1 MGGRTIL
8 AAAAALTLLAAQA
21 QAAPASVYMED
32 LTLPE
37 LQARLADARPV
48 ALIFTGG
55 TEATGPSVA
64 YGKHNARAHAYAGEI
79 ARQLG
84 NAIVAPVLPFAP
96 NSDKLKGVA
105 GTITLTSETF
115 TAVNEQVAR
124 SLIGGGFKRVA
135 LLGDHGPSQAPLKAL
150 ADKLDAEFAPQGVRV
165 FFISDNYARARTEIE
180 AQIRASGHTS
190 GGHGG
195 LWDTAETWAVAP
207 ALVRPTTLHPG
218 DLTDEGNGPLSA
230 EGFSGDPR
238 GATPAMGRKFGAL
251 RVRLA
256 VEELKRDL
264 AQADTA
270 APVAAK

>member
-1 MGGRTIL
+1 MSGR
-8 AAAAALTLLAAQA
+8 TLLAAMA
-21 QAAPASVYMED
+21 ALALLAGAGHAAPAPTSVYMED

-37 LQARLADARPV
+37 LQARLAAGDPV

-55 TEATGPSVA
+55 TEPTGPHVA

-84 NAIVAPVLPFAP
+84 DAIVVPVLPFAP
-96 NSDKLKGVA
+96 NVDKLKVVP
-105 GTITLTSETF
+105 GTITLTPDTF
-115 TAVNEQVAR
+115 SAVNEQVTR
-124 SLIGGGFKRVA
+124 SLIAGGFKRVA

-150 ADKLDAEFAPQGVRV
+150 ADKLDAEFAPRGVRV

-180 AQIRASGHTS
+180 AEIRGSGHTA

-207 ALVRPTTLHPG
+207 ALVRPGELHPG
-218 DLTDEGNGPLSA
+218 DLTEDGNGPLSP

-238 GATPAMGRKFGAL
+238 GATAAMGRRFGAL

-256 VEELKRDL
+256 VEEIRRDL
-264 AQADTA
+264 AQAA
-270 APVAAK
+270 AAK

>member
-1 MGGRTIL
+1 MSVR
-8 AAAAALTLLAAQA
+8 TLLAAMTA
-21 QAAPASVYMED
+21 LALMTGAAHAAPAPASVYMED

-37 LQARLADARPV
+37 LQARLATGKPV

-64 YGKHNARAHAYAGEI
+64 YGKHNARARAYAGEI

-84 NAIVAPVLPFAP
+84 QAIVAPVLPFAP
-96 NSDKLKGVA
+96 NSDKLKGVGA
-105 GTITLTSETF
+105 TITLTPETF
-115 TAVNEQVAR
+115 AAVNEQVAR
-124 SLIGGGFKRVA
+124 SLIAGGFKRLA
-135 LLGDHGPSQAPLKAL
+135 LLGDHGPSQAPLKAV
-150 ADKLDAEFAPQGVRV
+150 AEKLDAEYAPRGVRV
-165 FFISDNYARARTEIE
+165 FFVSDNYARARAEIE
-180 AQIRASGHTS
+180 AEIRASGHTP

-207 ALVRPTTLHPG
+207 TLVRPDGLHPG
-218 DLTDEGNGPLSA
+218 DLTEEGNGPLSP

-238 GATPAMGRKFGAL
+238 GATPALGRRFGAL

-264 AQADTA
+264 AQAD
-270 APVAAK
+270 AAK